1 MVTENQLKKGYR
13 RPCPD
18 EKDTGH
24 SPRIKPQCFY
34 SGVISKLRILNPKKP
49 NSAER
54 KAAEVTLSNGISV
67 LAYIPGEGHSYQPSA
82 KVLVRRG
89 RRKDLIGVRWV
100 IVRKGE
106 HAVKARRNARSKYGT
121 AKPAAK
127 DQ

>member
-1 MVTENQLKKGYR
+1 MMTPNQIKKGFR
-13 RPCPD
+13 RPRPD
-18 EKDTGH
+18 DKATSQ
-24 SPRIKPQCFY
+24 SPRIRPQCFY

-67 LAYIPGEGHSYQPSA
+67 LSYIPGENHSYQTSA
-82 KVLVRRG
+82 KVLVRSG
-89 RRKDLIGVRWV
+89 RRKDLIGVKRI

-121 AKPAAK
+121 AKPSAK
-127 DQ
+127 N